1 MGRASSA
8 TTYLMIDLK
17 KIPAKTE
24 VIFKGDDRIISYS
37 KDAVMTGSPD
47 AVVRPRD
54 WQEVA
59 DILEWCNGNGVP
71 VTMCGGR
78 TSMTGAS
85 VATEGVLVTT
95 DHFNKIIDI
104 GTKDGGG
111 YAIVEPG
118 VNVREFQRLVEE
130 KGFHYP
136 VVPTSCDDAFI
147 GGTVSTNA
155 TGEDFYKYGPTR
167 SWIREISYIKI
178 DGTAGTLKRAIPP
191 LPLWERAGV
200 RGEFTKGHGGYHLG
214 GEEID
219 KLIGSEGTLAA
230 ISRITLELMPLIPKT
245 FVVLI
250 PFTPHMEA
258 LAFIDDVN
266 KKGYAPRSLEY
277 IDSTAISLIMTH
289 KSPPK
294 LPEGTKALVYL
305 KDEYDDIDVS
315 LAKWMQIIQGPE
327 GTMVATT
334 DKQKEEF
341 HSWRH
346 HIPATISE
354 RREGLEAKGGGK
366 VSGDWWVP
374 REQMLATMKNT
385 YEEVLPLNIDF
396 TMYAHLGDGH
406 PHTTFLCK
414 NAAEKERAHELV
426 LRQSRRA
433 VSLGG
438 GVAGEH
444 GIGKIKRE
452 LLSIQYTTDIIEEMR
467 KLKTGYDPKW
477 LMGRG
482 NIFCR

>member
-1 MGRASSA
+1 M
-8 TTYLMIDLK
+8 TDLK
-17 KIPAKTE
+17 TIPAKTE
-24 VIFKGDDRIISYS
+24 VIYKPDPRIESYS

-59 DILEWCNGNGVP
+59 DILKWCNGNNVS

-85 VATEGVLVTT
+85 VATEGVLITT

-104 GTKDGGG
+104 GVKDGRG
-111 YAIVEPG
+111 YAVVEPG
-118 VNVREFQRLVEE
+118 VNVREFQKLVEE

-167 SWIREISYIKI
+167 AWVREIDYIKI
-178 DGTAGTLKRAIPP
+178 DGTCGILERETPP
-191 LPLWERAGV
+191 LPLGERVGV
-200 RGEFTKGHGGYHLG
+200 RGQFTKGHGGYFLG

-219 KLIGSEGTLAA
+219 QLIGSEGTLAA
-230 ISRITLELMPLIPKT
+230 ISRITVDLMPSIPKT
-245 FVVLI
+245 FIILI
-250 PFTPHMEA
+250 PFTSNLKA

-266 KKGYAPRSLEY
+266 KKGYAPRSLEF

-294 LPEGTKALVYL
+294 LPEGTKSLVYL
-305 KDEYDDIDVS
+305 KDEYEDIDAS
-315 LAKWMQIIQGPE
+315 LAKWMQIIECPD

-374 REQMLATMKNT
+374 KEHMLATMKKT
-385 YEEVLPLNIDF
+385 YEEVLSLNIEF

-414 NAAEKERAHELV
+414 NAAEKGKAHELI

-444 GIGKIKRE
+444 GIGKLKRE
-452 LLSIQYTTDIIEEMR
+452 LLARQYTPDIIEKMR
-467 KLKTGYDPKW
+467 RLKESFDPKW
-477 LMGRG
+477 LLGRG
-482 NIFCR
+482 NILTPINYVQKA